1 MNESESQRA
10 CVRETVAYRHLYLH
24 VPFCARR
31 CSYCDFSISVRRD
44 VPVQAFV
51 TAVANE
57 LALRDASRQCDT
69 LETLY
74 LGGGTPSRLGEDGV
88 VALLRTVRNAVRIAS
103 DAEVTLE
110 ANPEDITAS
119 AVRAWRD
126 AGITRLSIGIQSFDD
141 RVLSWMHR
149 VHNAD
154 TARRAIG
161 IARAQGLDAFS
172 VDLIFAI
179 PDALARDWQRDVDET
194 LALDPNHVSLY
205 GLTIEPHT
213 PLGKWA
219 ARGDAHESPEERYE
233 AEFLAA
239 HASLVSAGFDH
250 YEVSNFAKPGQRALH
265 NSAYWTGAP
274 YLGIGPSAHGF
285 DGNERRWNIAAYAA
299 WERAVDQR
307 RDPIGGAE
315 NLSVENRI
323 AETVYLG
330 LRTADG
336 LSVTHDEHALVSPWL
351 TEGWVEWNGD
361 RVSPRL
367 RCTPY
372 GWLRLDSLAASLT
385 AIRSR

>member
-1 MNESESQRA
+1 MRSA
-10 CVRETVAYRHLYLH
+10 VAYRHLYLH
-24 VPFCARR
+24 VPFCTRR

-44 VPVQAFV
+44 VPVRAFV
-51 TAVANE
+51 NAVANE
-57 LALRDASRQCDT
+57 LTLREASWRCDT
-69 LETLY
+69 LDTLY

-88 VALLRTVRNAVRIAS
+88 VALLRTVRHAVQIAP

-110 ANPEDITAS
+110 ANPEDITPS

-126 AGITRLSIGIQSFDD
+126 AGVTRLSIGIQSFDD

-149 VHNAD
+149 AHDAA

-161 IARAQGLDAFS
+161 IARAGGLVAFS
-172 VDLIFAI
+172 IDLIFAI
-179 PDALARDWQRDVDET
+179 PDALSRDWQRDIDET

-205 GLTIEPHT
+205 GLTIEAHT
-213 PLGKWA
+213 PLGKWT
-219 ARGDAHESPEERYE
+219 ARGEVNESPEERYE
-233 AEFLAA
+233 GEFLAA
-239 HASLVSAGFDH
+239 HAALVRSGFDH
-250 YEVSNFAKPGQRALH
+250 YEVSNFSKPGHRARH

-299 WERAVDQR
+299 WERELGQH

-315 NLSVENRI
+315 HLSVENRI
-323 AETVYLG
+323 AESVYLG
-330 LRTADG
+330 LRTQDG
-336 LSVTHDEHALVSPWL
+336 LSITLDEHAHVSPWL
-351 TEGWVEWNGD
+351 TEGWVEWNED
-361 RVSPRL
+361 RVNPRV
-367 RCTPY
+367 RCTPH